1 LRPDRIALAALLLLA
16 AAPVA
21 AQGLEGRT
29 VLFRIELWEDP
40 AVPLL
45 ESRDYM
51 AVVGDGPE
59 FGVEREGNGLA
70 SVVPVRVD
78 LGPDRIDLSYGEG
91 GVFGEAAFN
100 GYVLTFPA
108 ACALLLGAAIDREA
122 TTLPL
127 RDADL
132 LLEPQALRLHV
143 GGLSYAAGD
152 RIGIMLRVA
161 DCPVA

>member
-1 LRPDRIALAALLLLA
+1 MRPDRITLAALLLLV

-29 VLFRIELWEDP
+29 VLFRIALWEDP
-40 AVPLL
+40 ALPLL
-45 ESRDYM
+45 ESRDYV

-59 FGVEREGNGLA
+59 FGVAREGNALA
-70 SVVPVRVD
+70 SVVPVTVD
-78 LGPDRIDLSYGEG
+78 LGPDRIDLSYAEG
-91 GVFGEAAFN
+91 GVFGEAGFN
-100 GYVLTFPA
+100 GYVLTFPTD
-108 ACALLLGAAIDREA
+108 CALLLGAAIDREA

-132 LLEPQALRLHV
+132 VLEPQALRLHV
-143 GGLSYAAGD
+143 GGLSYEPGD
-152 RIGIMLRVA
+152 RIGLTLRVA